1 MTFIGGGPVARYKN
15 VLRFHFQIEQLAIWF
30 WNVHAILAFPLRLG
44 EADKM
49 DPSWITFMDE
59 EESAT
64 KVLNVLDSFRV
75 VTRKGKSKLKT
86 MPVSKTSRS
95 TLVDVQF

>member
-1 MTFIGGGPVARYKN
+1 
-15 VLRFHFQIEQLAIWF
+15 
-30 WNVHAILAFPLRLG
+30 
-44 EADKM
+44 M